1 MIRKSNRISR
11 MPEIFVFYASDKG
24 FFPQAVCAL
33 PALAFEA
40 YPSKRYCSCTS
51 PILRRVWFHLHSP
64 SRVCSPRVSAPKSSP
79 KAPQERH
86 SSRRGC
92 RIAKCGGR
100 LFLLYLYLGSW
111 RAPDSFVPCFK
122 IRLSPSRYLG
132 LLSRTS
138 PLQLAR
144 SPSHFLRLIYT
155 PPMFLSHDKC
165 HGAAVSFF
173 LLFLF
178 LLINLLIFCTDR
190 RGCVAGLYDA
200 LPRWPRCASSN
211 T

>member
-1 MIRKSNRISR
+1 MIRNFNRISR
-11 MPEIFVFYASDKG
+11 MPRIFVFDASHKA

-33 PALAFEA
+33 RALAFEA
-40 YPSKRYCSCTS
+40 YPSKRYCSFTS
-51 PILRRVWFHLHSP
+51 PILRRVYFHLHSP
-64 SRVCSPRVSAPKSSP
+64 SRVCAPSVSGAKSSP
-79 KAPQERH
+79 KAPQERD
-86 SSRRGC
+86 SPRRGC

-100 LFLLYLYLGSW
+100 VLLLYLFLGSR

-122 IRLSPSRYLG
+122 IRLNPSRYLG
-132 LLSRTS
+132 LPSRTS

-144 SPSHFLRLIYT
+144 LPSHFLRLTYT
-155 PPMFLSHDKC
+155 PPIFLSHDKF

-173 LLFLF
+173 LLLLF
-178 LLINLLIFCTDR
+178 LLINGLIFCTDR
-190 RGCVAGLYDA
+190 RSCVTGLYDA